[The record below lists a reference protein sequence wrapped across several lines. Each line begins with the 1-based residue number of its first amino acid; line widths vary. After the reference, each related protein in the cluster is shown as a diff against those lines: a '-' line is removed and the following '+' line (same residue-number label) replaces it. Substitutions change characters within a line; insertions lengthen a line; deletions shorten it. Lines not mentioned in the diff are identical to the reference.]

1 MLLGCCEVIF
11 FVFLLPFCTFVDL
24 QSDERRD
31 RRARRGQSWSP
42 HHWNQQS
49 ERSGYTSWEDCPDS
63 LQRHGR
69 GQGYFFFHAFKE
81 QNFKKPHP
89 YDCAMMWGKF
99 FFFYVIEKLGN
110 QLHKITFCFSY
121 VGPRSTWKQCLQPC
135 IACWPP
141 RNNQFTSEHQLHIF
155 LQSDSCQ
162 TLHYCHLFALIWT
175 TGTPTS
181 EPAECLHLLFYI
193 KGGSKKELVKMNFF
207 C

>member
-1 MLLGCCEVIF
+1 M
-11 FVFLLPFCTFVDL
+11 
-24 QSDERRD
+24 RRLS
-31 RRARRGQSWSP
+31 RFSP
-42 HHWNQQS
+42 TPW
-49 ERSGYTSWEDCPDS
+49 ERSGI
-63 LQRHGR
+63 L
-69 GQGYFFFHAFKE
+69 FFFMHLRNKILKNLILMIVQWCE
-81 QNFKKPHP
+81 ES
-89 YDCAMMWGKF
+89 

-110 QLHKITFCFSY
+110 QLHKITFCFLY

>member
-1 MLLGCCEVIF
+1 MRGGIAERGGVRVGHRIIEINSQSVVATPHEKIVQILSNAMGEV
-11 FVFLLPFCTFVDL
+11 
-24 QSDERRD
+24 RD
-31 RRARRGQSWSP
+31 
-42 HHWNQQS
+42 
-49 ERSGYTSWEDCPDS
+49 T
-63 LQRHGR
+63 
-69 GQGYFFFHAFKE
+69 FFFHAFKE
-81 QNFKKPHP
+81 HNFKKPHP
-89 YDCAMMWGKF
+89 YDCAMMWGK

-110 QLHKITFCFSY
+110 QLHKITFCFLY

-181 EPAECLHLLFYI
+181 EPAECLHLLFLHQRR
-193 KGGSKKELVKMNFF
+193 K
-207 C
+207 